1 MTRRPG
7 VTLMEVLIAMFIM
20 AIGMLALLVLFP
32 VGAVSMAQALKDDR
46 CAYAS
51 TVSENT
57 AIVSNI
63 RYGDLTVTTQ
73 LNAALAASLTGLGM
87 VYVDPYGF
95 HYGLNALPLG
105 GPLIVPPIQRVSPS
119 FITTIPPTAPPV
131 LPTQLCDRW
140 FSLPD
145 DIGYNLSG
153 YPDPPFVGGID
164 RGRRY
169 SFAYLL
175 RKQLSLQATPTL
187 LANATNAT
195 QIPVQL
201 YAVVYSGR
209 PIFSLATTPG
219 EYYLPLVAPITPA
232 TAVFPNSVTLL
243 GTGLQGLKR
252 GGWVFE
258 PYNGY
263 FYRVT
268 NIAEN
273 TLANTTTVEFQQNL
287 RWASPNPIPI
297 PAIVGM
303 DYVAEVF
310 DKGTGWQQ

>member
-1 MTRRPG
+1 
-7 VTLMEVLIAMFIM
+7 MEVLIAMFIM
-20 AIGMLALLVLFP
+20 AIGMMALLALFP

-51 TVSENT
+51 IVSENT
-57 AIVSNI
+57 AIASNI
-63 RYGDLTVTTQ
+63 RYGDWAVTTP
-73 LNAALAASLTGLGM
+73 LNAAAAGSATGLGM
-87 VYVDPYGF
+87 VFVDPYGVQN
-95 HYGLNALPLG
+95 GLLTPLG
-105 GPLIVPPIQRVSPS
+105 APVVMNILRVSPS
-119 FITTIPPTAPPV
+119 FASPASPTNPTGIPVTVPPV
-131 LPTQLCDRW
+131 LPSYVTDRW

-145 DIGYNLSG
+145 DIGYNLGG
-153 YPDPPFVGGID
+153 YPDIVTTGGVLD

-169 SFAYLL
+169 SLAYLL
-175 RKQLSLQATPTL
+175 RKQLSIQVTPTPF
-187 LANATNAT
+187 ANAN

-209 PIFSLATTPG
+209 PVFSLATTPG
-219 EYYLPLVAPITPA
+219 EHLLQGGTP
-232 TAVFPNSVTLL
+232 VPPNSIRLPGV
-243 GTGLQGLKR
+243 GLQGLKR

-258 PYNGY
+258 PDNGY

-273 TLANTTTVEFQQNL
+273 PAANTTSVEFQQNL
-287 RWASPNPIPI
+287 RGASPTPI
-297 PAIVGM
+297 AITRIIGM

>member
-1 MTRRPG
+1 
-7 VTLMEVLIAMFIM
+7 
-20 AIGMLALLVLFP
+20 
-32 VGAVSMAQALKDDR
+32 MAQALKDDR

-63 RYGDLTVTTQ
+63 RYGDWAVTTP
-73 LNAALAASLTGLGM
+73 LNAAAAGSATGLGM
-87 VYVDPYGF
+87 VYVDPYGVQN
-95 HYGLNALPLG
+95 GLITPLG
-105 GPLIVPPIQRVSPS
+105 GPLVVPNILRVSPS
-119 FITTIPPTAPPV
+119 FTQPTSAVNPTGIPLGTA
-131 LPTQLCDRW
+131 LPYQVIDRW

-145 DIGYNLSG
+145 DIGYNLGG
-153 YPDPPFVGGID
+153 YPDIVTTGGVLD

-169 SFAYLL
+169 TLAYLL
-175 RKQLSLQATPTL
+175 RKQLAIQVTPTPF
-187 LANATNAT
+187 ANAN

-209 PIFSLATTPG
+209 PTVSLATTPG
-219 EYYLPLVAPITPA
+219 EYLLPGATPIP
-232 TAVFPNSVTLL
+232 PNSVLL
-243 GTGLQGLKR
+243 PGVGWQGLKR

-258 PYNGY
+258 PDNGY

-268 NIAEN
+268 NVVEN
-273 TLANTTTVEFQQNL
+273 PAAITTTVEFQQNL
-287 RWASPNPIPI
+287 RGASPTPI
-297 PAIVGM
+297 AITRIIGM